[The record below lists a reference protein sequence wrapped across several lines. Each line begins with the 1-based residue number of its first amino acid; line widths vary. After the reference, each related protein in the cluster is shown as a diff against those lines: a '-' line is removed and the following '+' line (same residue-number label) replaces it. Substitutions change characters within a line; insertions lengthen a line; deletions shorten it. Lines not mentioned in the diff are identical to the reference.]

1 MSVFDRHASNR
12 HASNRHESMRSG
24 LLAAMLCAL
33 AACGSDAGSET
44 RQAVAGTAAPSSA
57 AGTTAAASARNDRD
71 GAYSEAR
78 PGDAG
83 VTGTQLLSHP
93 DDLQVV
99 MLGYR
104 LRGLAPPLAQWA
116 EGQQAVRRA
125 NEFERATVLQGER
138 ERLQSIYDGTADV
151 GRLRLNVNSQFSEYD
166 GSRGGY
172 YLTAFS
178 PGSVFTFSAQ
188 PVPGAR
194 EQVRVQVDNEE
205 ELNFWPLDAVAAQDV
220 LREAGGT
227 RSVTLDSSFRITGV
241 SQRSDGTT
249 ITVRLQRYAIVA
261 DRYRNPV
268 VLGER
273 MFDEEGSRR

>member
-1 MSVFDRHASNR
+1 MSASDRR
-12 HASNRHESMRSG
+12 ISMRSG
-24 LLAAMLCAL
+24 LLAGALCVL
-33 AACGSDAGSET
+33 AGCGSEAGPGAAA
-44 RQAVAGTAAPSSA
+44 AVAGTTGGSSQVTPVTGATVAAASGSDSAATAAP
-57 AGTTAAASARNDRD
+57 AGTTVA
-71 GAYSEAR
+71 
-78 PGDAG
+78 
-83 VTGTQLLSHP
+83 GTQLLSHP
-93 DDLQVV
+93 DDLQMI

-104 LRGLAPPLAQWA
+104 LRGLVPPLAQWA

-166 GSRGGY
+166 GNRGGY

-188 PVPGAR
+188 PVSGAS

-205 ELNFWPLDAVAAQDV
+205 ELNFWPLDAAAAQDV

-227 RSVTLDSSFRITGV
+227 RSVTLDGSFRITGV

-261 DRYRNPV
+261 DRYRNPL
-268 VLGER
+268 VLGELV
-273 MFDEEGSRR
+273 FDGEGSRR